1 MREKL
6 IFLALLVLLLLP
18 PGKSV
23 VLADDPGNPDTCRVG
38 CVDIIPPGQQVV
50 IPVTVYNDE
59 ELGGLAVPLVFG
71 HTSYDV
77 VCDSVSFDGTRSAG
91 ADILGAKIDTANYRL
106 IFYTIYY
113 TSSLPP
119 EDGVVANLFFTT
131 GPNWDTTL
139 CVQVDSTFFPPTSRL
154 EFTPRASGQALY
166 PRIIKGCLSTGIS
179 PVPSLIL
186 PVNQGYA
193 CSPDTFKF
201 HWSKTSSD
209 LSYMLQYTQDPDF
222 TTGVVTVGPLT
233 DTSYSASLSWGTYY
247 WHVKSINLC
256 GKESAYQ
263 DSPFSFYVF
272 RIGDASGDG
281 LVDVSDVIYL
291 INYLYKSGPAPVP
304 LESANVS
311 VDLVVDIADAV
322 YLLNFLFKHG
332 PAPYCP

>member
-6 IFLALLVLLLLP
+6 IFLVLLVLLLLP

-38 CVDIIPPGQQVV
+38 SVDIIPPGQQVV

-59 ELGGLAVPLVFG
+59 ELGGLAIPLVFG
-71 HTSYDV
+71 HASYDI
-77 VCDSVSFDGTRSAG
+77 VCDSISFDGTRSVG
-91 ADILGAKIDTANYRL
+91 ADLLGAKIDTANYRL
-106 IFYTIYY
+106 IFYMIYY
-113 TSSLPP
+113 STNLPP
-119 EDGVVANLFFTT
+119 GDGIVANLFFTT

-166 PRIIKGCLSTGIS
+166 PRLIKGCLSIGF
-179 PVPSLIL
+179 PPAPSLIQ
-186 PVNQGYA
+186 PGDQGYT

-201 HWSKTSSD
+201 RWSKTSSN
-209 LSYMLQYTQDPDF
+209 LSYVLQYAQDADF
-222 TTGVVTVGPLT
+222 TTGVVTVGPFT

-256 GKESAYQ
+256 GNESAYQ
-263 DSPFSFYVF
+263 GSPFSINVF
-272 RIGDASGDG
+272 KIGDASGDG
-281 LVDVSDVIYL
+281 TVDVSDVIYL
-291 INYLYKSGPAPVP
+291 INYLYQSGPVPVP

-311 VDLVVDIADAV
+311 GDEIVDISDAIF
-322 YLLNFLFKHG
+322 LLNYLFKHG
-332 PAPYCP
+332 PGPNCP